1 MELLVGLMPMEE
13 DKELEKIKEMMLKR
27 IMEPADPSPWE
38 NGTVNELSIANFDN
52 AIGKARL
59 PVLVDFWAG
68 WCAPCMVMKPVMEAM
83 AREYSGKAHFAKVDV
98 DRNQA
103 LARRYGVMSIPNFV
117 IFRNGG
123 PVDRIVGVVGR
134 SGLET
139 ALKKHLG

>member
-1 MELLVGLMPMEE
+1 MEE
-13 DKELEKIKEMMLKR
+13 DKELEKIKERMLKR
-27 IMEPADPSPWE
+27 IMEPADPSPLK
-38 NGTVNELSIANFDN
+38 NGTVNELSTANFDN
-52 AIGKARL
+52 AISKSRL

-83 AREYSGKAHFAKVDV
+83 AKDYSGKAHFAKVDV

-123 PVDRIVGVVGR
+123 PVDRILGAVGR

-139 ALKKHLG
+139 ALKKYLG

>member
-1 MELLVGLMPMEE
+1 MEE
-13 DKELEKIKEMMLKR
+13 DKELKKIKERMLKR
-27 IMEPADPSPWE
+27 IMEPADPGPWID
-38 NGTVNELSIANFDN
+38 GTVMELSTTNFDD
-52 AIGKARL
+52 AISKARL

-68 WCAPCMVMKPVMEAM
+68 WCAPCMVMKPVLEAM

-123 PVDRIVGVVGR
+123 LVDRIVGAVGR
-134 SGLET
+134 PGLET

>member
-1 MELLVGLMPMEE
+1 MPLEE
-13 DKELEKIKEMMLKR
+13 DKELEKIKERMLKR
-27 IMEPADPSPWE
+27 IMEPADPGPWID
-38 NGTVNELSIANFDN
+38 GKVKELSTTNFDDT
-52 AIGKARL
+52 ITKARL

-68 WCAPCMVMKPVMEAM
+68 WCAPCMVMKPVVEAM

-117 IFRNGG
+117 IFRNGEL
-123 PVDRIVGVVGR
+123 VDRIVGAVGR
-134 SGLET
+134 PGLET

>member
-1 MELLVGLMPMEE
+1 MEE
-13 DKELEKIKEMMLKR
+13 DKELEKIKERMLRR
-27 IMEPADPSPWE
+27 IMEPADTGLWID
-38 NGTVNELSIANFDN
+38 GTVIELTTTNFDD
-52 AIGKARL
+52 AIAKARL

-117 IFRNGG
+117 VFKDGR
-123 PVDRIVGVVGR
+123 PVDRMVGAVGR
-134 SGLET
+134 RGLEA
-139 ALKKHLG
+139 ALGKHLN